1 MKIYKMG
8 GFPAFVFT
16 HPVRLQEHPP
26 ISQFLLML
34 FIILGKIF
42 FNILCI

>member
-8 GFPAFVFT
+8 GFPAFVFSASCAFAGTPT
-16 HPVRLQEHPP
+16 HLSVS
-26 ISQFLLML
+26 IVL